1 MSLSGPPFTPRKNRS
16 KKTAASNS
24 PTMNSSTNTT
34 DLGCAGDPN
43 VPDFWIGVFASLVG
57 SVILNLGLN
66 LQKYAFNSRGDATR
80 KTGLVAPPIYKNKFW
95 VLGFAVFVCGN
106 FGDFVGLTFTP
117 QSVITPIGS
126 ISLVS
131 NLFFAK
137 CLLGE
142 EIGCRTM
149 VAICFIMSGVIAIVL
164 SSSNANP
171 CGSLETIDSLLKRWE
186 QGGKSFLCF
195 CWSIDLKCILSLVF
209 SSPFVFV
216 SFRIFN
222 LCHSACIDFND
233 HFIFCRESRT

>member
-1 MSLSGPPFTPRKNRS
+1 
-16 KKTAASNS
+16 
-24 PTMNSSTNTT
+24 MNSSTNTT

-186 QGGKSFLCF
+186 QGGKSYLCF
-195 CWSIDLKCILSLVF
+195 CWSIDLKCIISLVF

>member
-1 MSLSGPPFTPRKNRS
+1 MDPIHTKENSN

-195 CWSIDLKCILSLVF
+195 CWSIDLKCNLSLVF